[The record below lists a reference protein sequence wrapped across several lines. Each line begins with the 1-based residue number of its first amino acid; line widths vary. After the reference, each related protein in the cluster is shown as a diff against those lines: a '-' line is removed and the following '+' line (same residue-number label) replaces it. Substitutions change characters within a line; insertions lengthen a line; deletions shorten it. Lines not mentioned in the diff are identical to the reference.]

1 MFVTLT
7 LSSALLACAPDAGDA
22 GTPAPSRV
30 AAVAVDPATVDRPED
45 FCDVWLDEAHAKP
58 FPAVELDEGAWGPH
72 ATWRWVNVW
81 ATWCGPCVAEMPRL
95 QKWDEKLRAE
105 GTPVELVFLSVDKN
119 RALVERWRDQ
129 HPGSPPSLR
138 IADESLL
145 EGWIGALGLEEGTA
159 IPIHAFV
166 DPQDRLRCLRTGG
179 LGDHHLASVR
189 ALLRQ

>member
-1 MFVTLT
+1 VISL
-7 LSSALLACAPDAGDA
+7 LLAACDQTG
-22 GTPAPSRV
+22 GPAPEPAPARFQS
-30 AAVAVDPATVDRPED
+30 VAVDPKNVDPPEA

-58 FPAVELDEGAWGPH
+58 FPEVKLDEGGWTPP

-95 QKWDEKLRAE
+95 QKWEQKLAEE
-105 GTPVELVFLSVDKN
+105 GTPVELLFLSVDKN
-119 RALVERWRDQ
+119 RPLVERFRDQ
-129 HPGSPPSLR
+129 HPGTAPSLR

-145 EGWIGALGLEEGTA
+145 PEWIGALGLDAGTA

-166 DPQDRLRCLRTGG
+166 DPKGRLRCLRTGG

-189 ALLRQ
+189 NLVRQP

>member
-1 MFVTLT
+1 
-7 LSSALLACAPDAGDA
+7 
-22 GTPAPSRV
+22 
-30 AAVAVDPATVDRPED
+30 
-45 FCDVWLDEAHAKP
+45 
-58 FPAVELDEGAWGPH
+58 
-72 ATWRWVNVW
+72 
-81 ATWCGPCVAEMPRL
+81 MPRL

-145 EGWIGALGLEEGTA
+145 KGWIGALGLEEGTA